1 MRVGRQYRG
10 EDDGRCHDD
19 KEEKGDEQASEI
31 RLDGLQRAAHRTRIA
46 ERRAESIRP
55 SPEMSPGPPIGR
67 RRLGCGAR
75 RAEGGDEHGRERI
88 RRCVTERAQE
98 TTPGSAASAPKMR
111 VRRGGPG
118 LSQPQEAVAARLA
131 RRGLAGAASSWARLW
146 MYSWTREMTVAWL
159 QVKGETEIGAP
170 EYGSSCSGSTPLGRA
185 AAATQSRIRAAASSS
200 VRVFAR
206 ATSHCAYHMVQMNQ
220 GLPGT
225 FSMSWLSFQ

>member
-1 MRVGRQYRG
+1 MRVGRQYGG

-46 ERRAESIRP
+46 ERRAESIRR
-55 SPEMSPGPPIGR
+55 SPEMR
-67 RRLGCGAR
+67 QR
-75 RAEGGDEHGRERI
+75 
-88 RRCVTERAQE
+88 
-98 TTPGSAASAPKMR
+98 
-111 VRRGGPG
+111 
-118 LSQPQEAVAARLA
+118 QEAAAARLA

-220 GLPGT
+220 GFPGT
-225 FSMSWLSFQ
+225 FSMSWL